1 MVGNKMVWSNRD
13 GVKRNEMVWSNRW
26 CGAIDG
32 VEQSMVWSNRWC
44 EAKRVGVKR
53 SEIVCGSA
61 RRLFWL
67 PDNGKQMRSD
77 APNAAASSDEAPAAR
92 RQRPCCAIASDTVS
106 SVEGTT

>member
-1 MVGNKMVWSNRD
+1 
-13 GVKRNEMVWSNRW
+13 
-26 CGAIDG
+26 
-32 VEQSMVWSNRWC
+32 MVWSNRWC

-77 APNAAASSDEAPAAR
+77 TPNAAASSDEAPAAR